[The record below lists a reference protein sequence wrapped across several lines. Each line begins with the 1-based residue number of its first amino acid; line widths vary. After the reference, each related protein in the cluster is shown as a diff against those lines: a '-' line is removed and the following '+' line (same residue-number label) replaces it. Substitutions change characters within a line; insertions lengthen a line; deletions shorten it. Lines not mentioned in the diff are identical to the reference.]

1 MPNPAASP
9 IPNAPTTGLCRD
21 CLLPVSPAARR
32 CPNCGSPRLLVHAEL
47 SRLNI
52 AHLDCDAFYA
62 AIEKRDRPELA
73 DRPVIVGGG
82 KRGVVA
88 TACYLARVYG
98 VRSAMPMYQALKAC
112 PHAVVISPNMDK
124 YASVGREV
132 RRMMLELTPLVEP
145 LSIDEAFMD
154 LSGTERLHGTFPAV
168 TLARLAKR
176 IEAEL
181 GITVSIGLSF
191 NKFLAKVASDLEKP
205 RGFAVIGRDEAVE
218 FLATKPVTLIF
229 GVGKSMQRVL
239 ATDGIDKIGQLQRM
253 SESELGRRYGVMGL
267 RLHRLSRAD
276 DRRAVEPRGEAKSI
290 SAETTFDDD
299 LADGTALRPIL
310 RRLAE
315 RVSRRLKTAG
325 LAGRLVTL
333 KLKTADFQ
341 IRTRNR
347 QLSDPTRLAD
357 RIFREG
363 ADLLARETD
372 GTRFRLIGV
381 AVSDF
386 ADRNLAD
393 PADLIDPGARRR
405 ALAEGAIDTIRE
417 KFGREAVE
425 VGLVFD
431 EPQRVTRRPSRRGE
445 RDEP

>member
-1 MPNPAASP
+1 
-9 IPNAPTTGLCRD
+9 
-21 CLLPVSPAARR
+21 
-32 CPNCGSPRLLVHAEL
+32 
-47 SRLNI
+47 
-52 AHLDCDAFYA
+52 
-62 AIEKRDRPELA
+62 
-73 DRPVIVGGG
+73 
-82 KRGVVA
+82 
-88 TACYLARVYG
+88 
-98 VRSAMPMYQALKAC
+98 
-112 PHAVVISPNMDK
+112 
-124 YASVGREV
+124 
-132 RRMMLELTPLVEP
+132 PLVEP

-154 LSGTERLHGTFPAV
+154 LAGTERLHGTFPAV

-372 GTRFRLIGV
+372 GTRF
-381 AVSDF
+381 
-386 ADRNLAD
+386 
-393 PADLIDPGARRR
+393 
-405 ALAEGAIDTIRE
+405 
-417 KFGREAVE
+417 
-425 VGLVFD
+425 
-431 EPQRVTRRPSRRGE
+431 
-445 RDEP
+445 